1 MKVSVELIGAVDNR
15 LSVGKATTLAW
26 LLGMHFAKSFP
37 ESRDQIE
44 DALNH
49 LKQLEHA
56 SIPLN
61 DTPYFKGTM
70 PKDMGRLVGMI
81 LMKNKCITVVLA
93 EEEIYLLMNNDDTN
107 KHYIVDLRDSSIAFF
122 STFDC
127 SAPEYFNDRV
137 KKKATFA
144 AYLVEMPENA
154 PTQEPAQKAP
164 EHEAAPIQETDA
176 ACAASAPAPAIKKKR
191 IVKKAKV
198 EEPTE

>member
-15 LSVGKATTLAW
+15 LSVPKATTLAW

-44 DALNH
+44 DALTH
-49 LKQLEHA
+49 LKQLEHT

-61 DTPYFKGTM
+61 DSPYFKGTM

-81 LMKNKCITVVLA
+81 LMKNKSITVVLA
-93 EEEIYLLMNNDDTN
+93 DEEIYLLMNNDDTN

-122 STFDC
+122 SSFDC

-137 KKKATFA
+137 KKKASFV
-144 AYLVEMPENA
+144 AYSVEFPAPKVPEPEEPAPLVPV
-154 PTQEPAQKAP
+154 PTQD
-164 EHEAAPIQETDA
+164 TDA
-176 ACAASAPAPAIKKKR
+176 ACTASAPAPAIKKKR
-191 IVKKAKV
+191 IVKKAKI